1 MSSVYYEQL
10 ALDWSPENKE
20 NRQFN
25 LIVFVVVFVILLA
38 AIAISSITVPDE
50 PRVARNVVPE
60 RIANFIIEKK
70 KPEPKKVT
78 PEVKPKPK
86 PKPKPK
92 AKKTVKKL
100 PKVKAQKPLT
110 KTQKKARGKAAD
122 SGLLALGNELADL
135 MDTSDISAMVGGD
148 VKSSSVSAA
157 TATGQN
163 KTLLMADASKGSGGI
178 NAVEYT
184 AAVAATQLTQRELT
198 QVKQSLLSPE
208 VQAKSAT
215 TQAKQSR
222 SAGVRAEE
230 DITIVFDQNKSK
242 LYSIYNRARRT
253 NPNLKGKI
261 VLEITISP
269 AGKIT
274 QIKVVSSELNDS
286 KLESRLVNRIKFFSF
301 GAKQVEQVIVTYP
314 GGLGNDEFLGNGM
327 ISTQGSTFTFPVYFP
342 KLGGT
347 WSFAI
352 TGNIKSGTCV
362 GKSFTVTT
370 SMNVSGK

>member
-10 ALDWSPENKE
+10 ALDWSPESKE

-25 LIVFVVVFVILLA
+25 LIVFVVVLVLLLT
-38 AIAISSITVPDE
+38 AIVISSVTVPE
-50 PRVARNVVPE
+50 ESRVARNVVPE

-70 KPEPKKVT
+70 KPEPKKVK
-78 PEVKPKPK
+78 PEARPKPK
-86 PKPKPK
+86 PKLKLKPK
-92 AKKTVKKL
+92 TTVKKL
-100 PKVKAQKPLT
+100 GKEKAQKPLT
-110 KTQKKARGKAAD
+110 KTQKKAREKAAE

-148 VKSSSVSAA
+148 VKTSSVSAATA

-163 KTLLMADASKGSGGI
+163 KTLLMADASKGSGGV

-184 AAVAATQLTQRELT
+184 AAVAGTQLTQREIT
-198 QVKQSLLSPE
+198 QVKQSLLSSE
-208 VQAKSAT
+208 VESKRSS
-215 TQAKQSR
+215 TQANKSR

-269 AGKIT
+269 NGKVT
-274 QIKVVSSELNDS
+274 QIKVVSSELDDS
-286 KLESRLVNRIKFFSF
+286 KLESRLVNRIKYFSF
-301 GAKQVEQVIVTYP
+301 GAMQVEQVIVTYP
-314 GGLGNDEFLGNGM
+314 IEFLP
-327 ISTQGSTFTFPVYFP
+327 S
-342 KLGGT
+342 
-347 WSFAI
+347 
-352 TGNIKSGTCV
+352 
-362 GKSFTVTT
+362 
-370 SMNVSGK
+370 

>member
-1 MSSVYYEQL
+1 VSSVYYEQL
-10 ALDWSPENKE
+10 ALDWSPGNKD

-38 AIAISSITVPDE
+38 AIAISSVTVPDE

-92 AKKTVKKL
+92 AKKPVKKL
-100 PKVKAQKPLT
+100 SKVKAQKPLT
-110 KTQKKARGKAAD
+110 KTQKKAREKAAD

-163 KTLLMADASKGSGGI
+163 KTLLMADASKGSGGV

-184 AAVAATQLTQRELT
+184 AAVAGTQLTQRELT
-198 QVKQSLLSPE
+198 QVKQSLLSPQ

-269 AGKIT
+269 GGKVT
-274 QIKVVSSELNDS
+274 QIKVVTSELNDS

-314 GGLGNDEFLGNGM
+314 IEFLP
-327 ISTQGSTFTFPVYFP
+327 S
-342 KLGGT
+342 
-347 WSFAI
+347 
-352 TGNIKSGTCV
+352 
-362 GKSFTVTT
+362 
-370 SMNVSGK
+370 

>member
-78 PEVKPKPK
+78 PEVKPKSK

-110 KTQKKARGKAAD
+110 KTQKKAREKAAD

-135 MDTSDISAMVGGD
+135 MDTSDISVMVGGD

-198 QVKQSLLSPE
+198 QVKQSLLSPQ

-215 TQAKQSR
+215 TQANKSR

-269 AGKIT
+269 AGKVT

-286 KLESRLVNRIKFFSF
+286 KLESRLVNRIKYFSF
-301 GAKQVEQVIVTYP
+301 GAMQVEQVIVTYP
-314 GGLGNDEFLGNGM
+314 IEFLP
-327 ISTQGSTFTFPVYFP
+327 S
-342 KLGGT
+342 
-347 WSFAI
+347 
-352 TGNIKSGTCV
+352 
-362 GKSFTVTT
+362 
-370 SMNVSGK
+370 

>member
-25 LIVFVVVFVILLA
+25 LIVFVVVFVMLLTG
-38 AIAISSITVPDE
+38 IIISSVTVPDE
-50 PRVARNVVPE
+50 SRVARNVVPE

-70 KPEPKKVT
+70 KPELKKVK
-78 PEVKPKPK
+78 PKAKPKPK

-92 AKKTVKKL
+92 LKPKVKTPVKKL
-100 PKVKAQKPLT
+100 PKVKAQQALT
-110 KTQKKARGKAAD
+110 KTQKKAREKAAD

-148 VKSSSVSAA
+148 VKLSSKSAA

-163 KTLLMADASKGSGGI
+163 KTLLMADASKGSGGV

-184 AAVAATQLTQRELT
+184 AAVAGTQLTQREIT
-198 QVKQSLLSPE
+198 QVKQSLLSPQ
-208 VQAKSAT
+208 VQAKSST
-215 TQAKQSR
+215 TQANKSR

-269 AGKIT
+269 AGKVT

-286 KLESRLVNRIKFFSF
+286 KLESRLVNRIKFFNF
-301 GAKQVEQVIVTYP
+301 GAMQVEQVIVTYP
-314 GGLGNDEFLGNGM
+314 IEFLP
-327 ISTQGSTFTFPVYFP
+327 S
-342 KLGGT
+342 
-347 WSFAI
+347 
-352 TGNIKSGTCV
+352 
-362 GKSFTVTT
+362 
-370 SMNVSGK
+370 

>member
-1 MSSVYYEQL
+1 VSSVYYEQL

-25 LIVFVVVFVILLA
+25 LIVFVVVCVILLV
-38 AIAISSITVPDE
+38 AIAISSVTVPDE
-50 PRVARNVVPE
+50 PGVARSVVPE

-78 PEVKPKPK
+78 PEVKPKPIPK
-86 PKPKPK
+86 PKPKP
-92 AKKTVKKL
+92 KKTVKKL

-110 KTQKKARGKAAD
+110 KTQKKAREKAAV

-135 MDTSDISAMVGGD
+135 MDTSDISAMVGGE

-163 KTLLMADASKGSGGI
+163 KTLLMADASKGSGGV

-184 AAVAATQLTQRELT
+184 AVVAGTQLTQREIT

-208 VQAKSAT
+208 VQAKSSGK
-215 TQAKQSR
+215 QANKSR

-269 AGKIT
+269 AGKVT

-286 KLESRLVNRIKFFSF
+286 KLESRLVNRIKFFNF

-314 GGLGNDEFLGNGM
+314 IEFLP
-327 ISTQGSTFTFPVYFP
+327 S
-342 KLGGT
+342 
-347 WSFAI
+347 
-352 TGNIKSGTCV
+352 
-362 GKSFTVTT
+362 
-370 SMNVSGK
+370 

>member
-110 KTQKKARGKAAD
+110 KTQKKAREKAAD

-157 TATGQN
+157 TSTGQN

-184 AAVAATQLTQRELT
+184 TAVAATQLTQRELT

-269 AGKIT
+269 GGKIT

-314 GGLGNDEFLGNGM
+314 IEFLP
-327 ISTQGSTFTFPVYFP
+327 S
-342 KLGGT
+342 
-347 WSFAI
+347 
-352 TGNIKSGTCV
+352 
-362 GKSFTVTT
+362 
-370 SMNVSGK
+370 

>member
-10 ALDWSPENKE
+10 ALDWSPENKD

-38 AIAISSITVPDE
+38 AIAISSVTVPDE

-92 AKKTVKKL
+92 AKKPVKKL
-100 PKVKAQKPLT
+100 SKVKAQKPLT
-110 KTQKKARGKAAD
+110 KTQKKAREKAAD
-122 SGLLALGNELADL
+122 SGLLALGNELAEL
-135 MDTSDISAMVGGD
+135 MDTSDVSAMVGGD

-163 KTLLMADASKGSGGI
+163 KTLLMADASKGSGGV

-198 QVKQSLLSPE
+198 QVKQSLLSPQ
-208 VQAKSAT
+208 VQAKSST

-269 AGKIT
+269 GGKIT

-314 GGLGNDEFLGNGM
+314 IEFLP
-327 ISTQGSTFTFPVYFP
+327 S
-342 KLGGT
+342 
-347 WSFAI
+347 
-352 TGNIKSGTCV
+352 
-362 GKSFTVTT
+362 
-370 SMNVSGK
+370 